1 MRSNHTPNPGSD
13 KAIKMGCTCPVM
25 DNNHGKGF
33 MYRGEKCFYFD
44 SNCPLHCPKEEEGK
58 RDESGKTN

>member
-33 MYRGEKCFYFD
+33 MYGDKKCFYWNLD
-44 SNCPLHCPKEEEGK
+44 CPLHFPEEKEDK
-58 RDESGKTN
+58 SDETN